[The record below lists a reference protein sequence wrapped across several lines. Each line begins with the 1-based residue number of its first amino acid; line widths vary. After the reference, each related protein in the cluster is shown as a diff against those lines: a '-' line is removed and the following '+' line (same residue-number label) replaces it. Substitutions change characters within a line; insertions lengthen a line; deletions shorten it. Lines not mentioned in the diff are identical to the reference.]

1 MRATYDVTVKG
12 NVGPAVRARL
22 QKQCSV
28 DTSHSARLVVRCPS
42 GYDLMTLH
50 ALLEERGLSV
60 ISIRPLAIQ
69 DQGPA
74 SP

>member
-12 NVGPAVRARL
+12 DVGPAVCARL

-28 DTSHSARLVVRCPS
+28 EMSHSARLVVRCPS
-42 GYDLMTLH
+42 DYDLMTLH

-60 ISIRPLAIQ
+60 VSIRPLAVP
-69 DQGPA
+69 GR
-74 SP
+74 S